1 MIAPGWIN
9 EYAHLAFP
17 ISSKNLKNQE
27 AQKLKYE
34 HIPSSLYRFRSCAEY
49 NINNLRNGV
58 EWFSYPKDFN
68 DPYDAG
74 MRLSFHLL
82 KNDVFVKRMLPLFI
96 SYSGDMGISFN
107 NQDKQTI
114 GNSQNPLEEFMK
126 LAAVKDNRIENMV
139 DVFSQHIDKIVQ
151 GILDD
156 AENKL
161 KNAFKDGYLVSCF
174 SEELDNVLMWSHY
187 AEYHSGYC
195 IEYDFKGL
203 GLNHVRN
210 SMLYPVIY
218 SQNFFDATEY
228 YRSTLLGDIKE
239 YNNLFGVLPTIS
251 KSPEWSYE
259 KEWRMI
265 FPYGPNAP
273 DEIRALSM
281 PKPKAI
287 YLGVKMNEENRD
299 TIIQIAKERK
309 VSVYQVVQSQEGFT
323 YSNTPLFK
331 P

>member
-1 MIAPGWIN
+1 MVAPEWIN
-9 EYAHLAFP
+9 EYVRLAFP
-17 ISSKNLKNQE
+17 ISSKDLRIQD

-34 HIPSSLYRFRSCAEY
+34 HIPPSLYRFRTCTDY
-49 NINNLRNGV
+49 NINNLKKGV

-82 KNDVFVKRMLPLFI
+82 KNDIFVKRMLPLFI
-96 SYSGDMGISFN
+96 SYSGYMGISFN
-107 NQDKQTI
+107 DKERQTI
-114 GNSQNPLEEFMK
+114 ENSQNPIEEFMM
-126 LAAVKDNRIENMV
+126 LAAVKDNRIENV
-139 DVFSQHIDKIVQ
+139 VGYFSKDIDKIVQ

-156 AENKL
+156 AEKKL
-161 KNAFKDGYLVSCF
+161 KDSFKDGYLVSCF
-174 SEELDNVLMWSHY
+174 SEELGNGLMWSHY

-203 GLNHVRN
+203 GLKHVRN

-218 SQNFFDATEY
+218 SQSYFDATEY

-239 YNNLFGVLPTIS
+239 YNNLFGVYPTIS

-265 FPYGPNAP
+265 FPYGPSAP

-287 YLGVKMNEENRD
+287 YLGVRMNEENRD
-299 TIIQIAKERK
+299 TILQIAKERK
-309 VSVYQVVQSQEGFT
+309 VPVYQVVQSQEGFT
-323 YSNTPLFK
+323 YSNTSLYK